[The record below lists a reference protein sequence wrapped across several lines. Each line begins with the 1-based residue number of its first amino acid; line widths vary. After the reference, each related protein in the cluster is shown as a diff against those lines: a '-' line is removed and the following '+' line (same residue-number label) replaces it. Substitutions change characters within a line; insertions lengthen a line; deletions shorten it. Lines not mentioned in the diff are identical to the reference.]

1 LSDYCSY
8 TRVDFVHIS
17 ASVTDTFM
25 SRRLRK
31 TLAVVGLLFVVTL
44 GGVALSLAHDTL
56 APQRDIL
63 LRGVN
68 FSHVLAHPSGGA
80 VRAGL
85 DCETCDAPAVS
96 IHVVQT
102 SRPQSLP
109 RSIHEDGLIY
119 ANPYASKISRHL
131 LDSVLLI

>member
-1 LSDYCSY
+1 M
-8 TRVDFVHIS
+8 HIG
-17 ASVTDTFM
+17 ASVINTFM
-25 SRRLRK
+25 SRRLWK

-109 RSIHEDGLIY
+109 RSIHEDGLMY

>member
-1 LSDYCSY
+1 MG
-8 TRVDFVHIS
+8 
-17 ASVTDTFM
+17 ASVIHTDM

-44 GGVALSLAHDTL
+44 GGVALTFAHDTL

-63 LRGVN
+63 LFGGGK
-68 FSHVLAHPSGGA
+68 FSHVLSHPSGGA
-80 VRAGL
+80 VRTGL

-96 IHVVQT
+96 IHVVQA

-109 RSIHEDGLIY
+109 RTIREDGLIHV
-119 ANPYASKISRHL
+119 NPYASKIPRHL

>member
-1 LSDYCSY
+1 M
-8 TRVDFVHIS
+8 HIG
-17 ASVTDTFM
+17 ASVNNTFM

-109 RSIHEDGLIY
+109 RSIREDGLIY

>member
-1 LSDYCSY
+1 
-8 TRVDFVHIS
+8 
-17 ASVTDTFM
+17 M

-44 GGVALSLAHDTL
+44 GGVALTFAHDTL

-63 LRGVN
+63 FFGGGK
-68 FSHVLAHPSGGA
+68 FSHVLSHPSGSA
-80 VRAGL
+80 VRTGL

-96 IHVVQT
+96 IHVVQA

-109 RSIHEDGLIY
+109 RTIREDGLIHV
-119 ANPYASKISRHL
+119 NPYASKIPRHL

>member
-1 LSDYCSY
+1 M
-8 TRVDFVHIS
+8 HIG
-17 ASVTDTFM
+17 ASVINTFM
-25 SRRLRK
+25 SRRLWK

-56 APQRDIL
+56 APPRDIL
-63 LRGVN
+63 LTGVN
-68 FSHVLAHPSGGA
+68 FSHVLAHPGGGA
-80 VRAGL
+80 VRTGL

-109 RSIHEDGLIY
+109 RSIREDGLIY

>member
-1 LSDYCSY
+1 
-8 TRVDFVHIS
+8 
-17 ASVTDTFM
+17 M

-63 LRGVN
+63 FRGVN

-80 VRAGL
+80 VRTGL

>member
-1 LSDYCSY
+1 MG
-8 TRVDFVHIS
+8 
-17 ASVTDTFM
+17 ASVIHTDM

-44 GGVALSLAHDTL
+44 GGVALTFAHDTL

-63 LRGVN
+63 LFRGGN
-68 FSHVLAHPSGGA
+68 FSYVLSHPSGGA
-80 VRAGL
+80 VRTGL

-109 RSIHEDGLIY
+109 RTIREDGLIH
-119 ANPYASKISRHL
+119 ANPYASKIPRHL